1 MELSFG
7 LEHNQDPLVVG
18 GDEDKIDMNNVELGM
33 CDIALSENPFS
44 TADELNVSDTSYFT
58 ENSDMLGQDVHD
70 DLIESFNV
78 NDKRGLTDNKEEH
91 VMDIF
96 ETIDK
101 LDRELEVIRTDSV
114 LQTLDRDLAT
124 WEVEL
129 QGTLDRIQRYQAE
142 LSEEVDMDLRI
153 SGGEGKKT
161 GV

>member
-7 LEHNQDPLVVG
+7 LEHNQDPLVEG
-18 GDEDKIDMNNVELGM
+18 GEELSGDKIEMNNVELGM
-33 CDIALSENPFS
+33 GDIALSENPFS
-44 TADELNVSDTSYFT
+44 TADELSVSDTSYFT
-58 ENSDMLGQDVHD
+58 ENSDMFGQDIPE
-70 DLIESFNV
+70 DLIGSFND
-78 NDKRGLTDNKEEH
+78 NDNHELTDDKEGH

-124 WEVEL
+124 WESEL

-142 LSEEVDMDLRI
+142 L
-153 SGGEGKKT
+153 
-161 GV
+161 